1 MVGRGVKASQTVTRF
16 RSPTSYQES
25 LFIYNVKSELPQCA
39 HRGAVFCPRA
49 LGCCLW
55 GLVSRY
61 GRWPSI
67 YCPRVSSR
75 GRLKPPR
82 PKPGGVTTR
91 RMDVVYSNTTI
102 RYATVPAM
110 RSNAHIPQIP
120 TSHPHGPQPQP
131 QPTHGHHHH
140 QPTLAPCSVSSLSTP
155 PDARC
160 HHHQGKGLE

>member
-1 MVGRGVKASQTVTRF
+1 M
-16 RSPTSYQES
+16 
-25 LFIYNVKSELPQCA
+25 
-39 HRGAVFCPRA
+39 
-49 LGCCLW
+49 
-55 GLVSRY
+55 SRY

-102 RYATVPAM
+102 RYVTEPAM

-120 TSHPHGPQPQP
+120 TSHPHHPQPQP
-131 QPTHGHHHH
+131 QPSHGHRRH
-140 QPTLAPCSVSSLSTP
+140 QPTLACLLRVFPLHSTRRPVPPPPGQRAGVRAKGRRNGSKSRPKAGEHGQPTLAPRSVSSPSTP
-155 PDARC
+155 PSALC
-160 HHHQGKGLE
+160 CQGGELE